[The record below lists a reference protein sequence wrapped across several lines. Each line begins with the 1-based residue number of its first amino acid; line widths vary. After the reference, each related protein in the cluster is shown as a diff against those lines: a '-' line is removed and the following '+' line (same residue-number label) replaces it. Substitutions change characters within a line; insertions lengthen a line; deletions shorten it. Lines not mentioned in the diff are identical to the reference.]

1 MKLYIESIEGG
12 TYLASVGEEDKKDIV
27 RDRSKKPMSF
37 DCLNEIKEHFKHK
50 PFSQVW
56 LKQNT
61 PYDEMCG
68 LDDKQEKLEML
79 INWDKK

>member
-12 TYLASVGEEDKKDIV
+12 TYLAAVGEQDQHHLV
-27 RDRSKKPMSF
+27 RDPSSNPMTF
-37 DCLNEIKEHFKHK
+37 HCLNEIKHHFKNKH
-50 PFSQVW
+50 FEQVW

-68 LDDKQEKLEML
+68 LDDKQEKLEIL
-79 INWDKK
+79 IDWH

>member
-12 TYLASVGEEDKKDIV
+12 TYLAAVAEQNQHALV
-27 RDRSKKPMSF
+27 RDRADKPIAF
-37 DCLNEIKEHFKHK
+37 HCLNEIKEHFKHR
-50 PFSQVW
+50 PFEQVW

-68 LDDKQEKLEML
+68 LDDKHEKLEML
-79 INWDKK
+79 IEWH

>member
-12 TYLASVGEEDKKDIV
+12 TYLAAVGEENHQDIA
-27 RDRSKKPMSF
+27 RDRDNEPMTF
-37 DCLNEIKEHFKHK
+37 NCLNEIKVHFKHK
-50 PFSQVW
+50 DFEQVW

-68 LDDKQEKLEML
+68 SDEKSEKLEIL
-79 INWDKK
+79 LDWG